1 MHRLQAKRCQQ
12 NNSNK
17 KIKNYMGKINKV
29 ENEVNLLAN
38 GFGLVK
44 KGFEGE
50 EVLKERR
57 D

>member
-1 MHRLQAKRCQQ
+1 
-12 NNSNK
+12 
-17 KIKNYMGKINKV
+17 MGKINKV